1 MEKKNTKKIIIGV
14 VILIV
19 VIAAMF
25 LVYENFK
32 PKAEAG
38 NKKITV
44 TVVHADKSS
53 KDFEYQTDAEFL
65 GEVITG
71 DGLVVG
77 EDSDYGLFITE
88 VDGEKADDSKQQ
100 WWCITKGGEQVNTSA
115 DQTPISD
122 GDTFELTLTEGY

>member
-32 PKAEAG
+32 PKAKAG

>member
-1 MEKKNTKKIIIGV
+1 MKIS
-14 VILIV
+14 
-19 VIAAMF
+19 
-25 LVYENFK
+25 NQRQK
-32 PKAEAG
+32 R

-115 DQTPISD
+115 DRPLSVMEI
-122 GDTFELTLTEGY
+122 LLN